1 MLDVTRL
8 RVLVAVSRHGSVTA
22 AAHALNYAQPSV
34 SHHLARLEAETGT
47 KLVQRVG
54 RGIRLTDAG
63 RLLAERATEVIGR
76 LDAAENE
83 LAVFAGLRAGR
94 LRLAAFPSAL
104 GTIVPTAAAILHDRH
119 PGFDLRLTEAEP
131 PEALRMLRAG
141 YVDVALIFRHQPDDA
156 GAARRAA
163 PHALA
168 PAAALDD
175 PEIPIA
181 PADRDDLREQVLLSE
196 PMYLIMP
203 DTAVCGGDPPL
214 ATAVTELWPAD
225 LARLSDQRWIAGCDR
240 CREHLLR
247 QCAAAGFTP
256 RISFTT
262 DDFVAAQ
269 ALVTAGLG
277 VTLLPALALRAARNP
292 GIRTARLRGTRRS
305 VVAIR
310 YGEAPDP
317 PATTLLLDALR
328 AAAGAPGRSE
338 SVSRPEPP
346 VVSAVP
352 AGSALPEPAAAPLPS
367 PPLPSRPLPSRPLPS
382 RPLPSGRAAN
392 RRPSRCIG
400 FSTL

>member
-8 RVLVAVSRHGSVTA
+8 RVLIAVSRHGSVTA

-47 KLVQRVG
+47 KLVQRAG

-63 RLLAERATEVIGR
+63 RLLAERAIEVIGR

-141 YVDVALIFRHQPDDA
+141 YVDVALIFRHEADD
-156 GAARRAA
+156 GGTRRAA
-163 PHALA
+163 PRPPSPLDALA
-168 PAAALDD
+168 DDAAV
-175 PEIPIA
+175 PV
-181 PADRDDLREQVLLSE
+181 ADHDDLRELVLLSE
-196 PMYLIMP
+196 PVYLIMP
-203 DTAVCGGDPPL
+203 DTAVCGGEPPL
-214 ATAVTELWPAD
+214 APAVTELWPAD

-247 QCAAAGFTP
+247 QCAYAGFTP

-277 VTLLPALALRAARNP
+277 VTLLPGLALRAARNP
-292 GIRTARLRGTRRS
+292 GVRTARLRGTSRS
-305 VVAIR
+305 VVAVR

-317 PATTLLLDALR
+317 PATALLLDALR
-328 AAAGAPGRSE
+328 AAVGAPGRSE
-338 SVSRPEPP
+338 SVSRPD
-346 VVSAVP
+346 P
-352 AGSALPEPAAAPLPS
+352 ASVAALPEPVAAPV
-367 PPLPSRPLPSRPLPS
+367 
-382 RPLPSGRAAN
+382 A
-392 RRPSRCIG
+392 
-400 FSTL
+400 

>member
-8 RVLVAVSRHGSVTA
+8 RVLVAVARHGSVTA

-47 KLVQRVG
+47 KLVQRAG

-63 RLLAERATEVIGR
+63 RLLAERAVEVIGR

-83 LAVFAGLRAGR
+83 LVVFAGLRAGR

-104 GTIVPTAAAILHDRH
+104 GTIVPTAAAILDERH

-141 YVDVALIFRHQPDDA
+141 YVDVALIFRHEADD
-156 GAARRAA
+156 GGARRAA
-163 PHALA
+163 PPPPPSAPSASTASTSAAPASDALA
-168 PAAALDD
+168 DDGPASGG
-175 PEIPIA
+175 
-181 PADRDDLREQVLLSE
+181 DRDDLRELVLLSE
-196 PMYLIMP
+196 PVHLIMP
-203 DTAVCGGDPPL
+203 DTAVCGGEPPL
-214 ATAVTELWPAD
+214 APAVTELWPAD

-247 QCAAAGFTP
+247 QCAHAGFTP
-256 RISFTT
+256 KIAFTT

-277 VTLLPALALRAARNP
+277 VTLLPGLALRAARNP
-292 GIRTARLRGTRRS
+292 GVRTARLRGTSRS
-305 VVAIR
+305 VVAVR

-317 PATTLLLDALR
+317 PATALLLDALR
-328 AAAGAPGRSE
+328 AAVGAPGRSE
-338 SVSRPEPP
+338 SVSRPEPAS
-346 VVSAVP
+346 VA
-352 AGSALPEPAAAPLPS
+352 ALPEPVAAPV
-367 PPLPSRPLPSRPLPS
+367 
-382 RPLPSGRAAN
+382 AA
-392 RRPSRCIG
+392 PVA
-400 FSTL
+400 